1 MKYFNTYYFC
11 SVIQYII
18 EDSSWDYLR
27 TLAEFTD
34 PLSECEREDFPKES
48 YLHCFVDFAVERILF
63 EQNKY
68 MASDIESAIE
78 TDGFNKVI
86 HNNHKVFY
94 NSGYKYTTFELAII
108 HYQGCIEK
116 MEDWIAI
123 NVKSDDKF
131 EALEVSSRYTSYLE
145 DNYYN
150 VIESIKNEVVY
161 LLFQNREF
169 LMNFNIFISDVLP
182 GKSERRNIPL
192 WVKRSVKYR
201 DRCKCVMC
209 QKDLS
214 GIMDVEENYE
224 NQYDH
229 IVPLEEGGLNDISNM
244 QLMCSKCNQKKGIQI
259 YTNNIYHFYYDN

>member
-11 SVIQYII
+11 SIIQYII
-18 EDSSWDYLR
+18 EDSSLDYAR

-34 PLSECEREDFPKES
+34 PLSECEREDFSKES
-48 YLHCFVDFAVERILF
+48 YLHSFVDFAVERILF

-68 MASDIESAIE
+68 MALDVESAIDADRFE
-78 TDGFNKVI
+78 NVI
-86 HNNHKVFY
+86 GKKHEVFY
-94 NSGYKYTTFELAII
+94 RYGYKYTTFELAIM

-116 MEDWIAI
+116 MEDWIAKNI
-123 NVKSDDKF
+123 TPDEF
-131 EALEVSSRYTSYLE
+131 EALDVATQYTNYLE
-145 DNYYN
+145 DNYYD
-150 VIESIKNEVVY
+150 VIDCIKNEVVY

-169 LMNFNIFISDVLP
+169 LMHFNIFMSDVLL
-182 GKSERRNIPL
+182 GKSDRKNVPL
-192 WVKRSVKYR
+192 WVKRAVKYR

-214 GIMDVEENYE
+214 GIMDIEEQYE

-229 IVPLEEGGLNDISNM
+229 IVPLEDGGLNDVSNM
-244 QLMCSKCNQKKGIQI
+244 QLMCSKCNKEKGINI